1 MNEIEALVQKEKD
14 TSYNQRNKDLFTFY
28 TLILINQEESKRRQK
43 NRLIVFGLISIAP
56 ALILM
61 FNIES
66 IINSLLNLV
75 LNLSLPL
82 LYNPSYSY
90 LVCILLTGF
99 MFSIK
104 RKSFFNWLEL
114 FKMLL
119 VKHLINHLLTRRK

>member
-99 MFSIK
+99 MLSFK
-104 RKSFFNWLEL
+104 RKSFFN
-114 FKMLL
+114 
-119 VKHLINHLLTRRK
+119 

>member
-1 MNEIEALVQKEKD
+1 MNEIETLVNKEKD
-14 TSYNQRNKDLFTFY
+14 TSYNQSNKDIFTFY
-28 TLILINQEESKRRQK
+28 TLTLINQEESKRRQK
-43 NRLIVFGLISIAP
+43 NRLIVFGLISMAP

-61 FNIES
+61 FNVE

-75 LNLSLPL
+75 LNLSIPL
-82 LYNPSYSY
+82 LYNPSYSF

-99 MFSIK
+99 VLSFK

-119 VKHLINHLLTRRK
+119 VKHFINHLITRRK